1 MPNKNIILEKARY
14 WLSCFQE
21 GQNIYLNKEFLSWI
35 NNEEHQ
41 KIFEEEKRFRQMFSN
56 LSKEYKNELSTRVK
70 EELKREKFLN
80 KIKIITPFAAC
91 FLIIIFVYVLYFK
104 DNFSQN
110 IYSENKIIQDI
121 LMPDNSKITL
131 DAKTNIKVAYSKNKR
146 EVFLEKGKALFE
158 VSPNKQKP
166 FYVKSD
172 DIFVKVVGTKFEVN
186 KKQDRVNISVLEGIV
201 DINHNDL
208 KVTQLKKGDVLEI
221 KNDGKV
227 EKLEKVSMDKIA
239 TWKDGKLIFKQ
250 TPLIEVINEFSKYI
264 DKNIELK
271 LTKNDKY
278 PITGEFNINEF
289 DKFIKLL
296 PLIYPIKS
304 EQIEQNKIILRNN

>member
-1 MPNKNIILEKARY
+1 MPDKNIILEKARY

-21 GQNIYLNKEFLSWI
+21 GQNIYSNKEFLSWI
-35 NNEEHQ
+35 NNEEHE

-56 LSKEYKNELSTRVK
+56 LSKESKKELSTRVK
-70 EELKREKFLN
+70 EELRREKFLN

-91 FLIIIFVYVLYFK
+91 FLIVIFVYVLYFK

-158 VSPNKQKP
+158 VSSNKQKP
-166 FYVKSD
+166 FFVKSE

-186 KKQDRVNISVLEGIV
+186 KKQDSVNISVLEGIV

-221 KNDGKV
+221 KNDGKI
-227 EKLEKVSMDKIA
+227 EKLGKVSVDKMA
-239 TWKDGKLIFKQ
+239 SWQSGNLIFHQ
-250 TPLIEVINEFSKYI
+250 TPLFEVINEFSKYSN
-264 DKNIELK
+264 KNIELK
-271 LTKNDKY
+271 LVKNDKF

-289 DKFIKLL
+289 DKFVNLL
-296 PLIYPIKS
+296 PLIYPIKV
-304 EQIEQNKIILRNN
+304 EQIAENRVILKD

>member
-1 MPNKNIILEKARY
+1 MPDKNIILEKARY

-35 NNEEHQ
+35 NNEEHE

-56 LSKEYKNELSTRVK
+56 LSKECKKGLSTRVK
-70 EELKREKFLN
+70 EELRREKFLN

-91 FLIIIFVYVLYFK
+91 FLIVIFVYVLYFK

-166 FYVKSD
+166 FFVKSD

-221 KNDGKV
+221 KNDGKI
-227 EKLEKVSMDKIA
+227 EKLGKVSVDKMA
-239 TWKDGKLIFKQ
+239 SWQSGKLIFHQ
-250 TPLIEVINEFSKYI
+250 TPLFKVINEFSKYSN
-264 DKNIELK
+264 KNIELI
-271 LTKNDKY
+271 LVKNDKF

-289 DKFIKLL
+289 DKFVNLL
-296 PLIYPIKS
+296 PLIYPIKV
-304 EQIEQNKIILRNN
+304 EQIAENRLILKD

>member
-1 MPNKNIILEKARY
+1 MLDKNCILKEAQN
-14 WLSCFQE
+14 WLSCVQE
-21 GQNIYLNKEFLSWI
+21 GKNIYLNEEFLSWI
-35 NNEEHQ
+35 KNEEHK
-41 KIFEEEKRFRQMFSN
+41 KIFEEEKLFRQMFLNLPKEDKEKLSN
-56 LSKEYKNELSTRVK
+56 QVK
-70 EELKREKFLN
+70 EELKKERFLN
-80 KIKIITPFAAC
+80 KIKIITPFVAC
-91 FLIIIFVYVLYFK
+91 FMIVIFVYIFHFK

-166 FYVKSD
+166 FFVKSD

-221 KNDGKV
+221 KNDGKI
-227 EKLEKVSMDKIA
+227 EKLGKVSVDKMA
-239 TWKDGKLIFKQ
+239 SWENEKLIFHQ
-250 TPLIEVINEFSKYI
+250 TPLFEVINEFSKYTN
-264 DKNIELK
+264 KNIELNLK
-271 LTKNDKY
+271 KIDRYL
-278 PITGEFNINEF
+278 ITGEFNIYEF
-289 DKFIKLL
+289 DKFVKLL
-296 PLIYPIKS
+296 PYIYPIKV
-304 EQIEQNKIILRNN
+304 EQIEQNRVILKN

>member
-56 LSKEYKNELSTRVK
+56 LSKEYKKELSARVK
-70 EELKREKFLN
+70 EELRREKFLN

-91 FLIIIFVYVLYFK
+91 FLIVIFVYVLYFK

-166 FYVKSD
+166 FFVKSD

-208 KVTQLKKGDVLEI
+208 KVTQLKKGDLLEI
-221 KNDGKV
+221 KNDGKI
-227 EKLEKVSMDKIA
+227 EKLGKVSVDKMA
-239 TWKDGKLIFKQ
+239 SWQSGKLIFHQ
-250 TPLIEVINEFSKYI
+250 TLLFEVINEFSKYSN
-264 DKNIELK
+264 KNIELI
-271 LTKNDKY
+271 LVKNDKF

-289 DKFIKLL
+289 DKFVNLL
-296 PLIYPIKS
+296 PLIYPIKV
-304 EQIEQNKIILRNN
+304 EQIAENRVILKD